1 MPADRRSLLGR
12 LLRPLATAAGA
23 LWSALDFTR
32 RALLNLLLLAL
43 LVAAAWLWWKSSP
56 PPLQPKTALVI
67 DLAGPVLEQRVGD
80 TSPLER
86 LRRLGR
92 AGEQASGPWRLR
104 DVLAALD
111 AAARDE
117 RIAHA
122 VLLLDD
128 FGGAGLPVLREI
140 AAALQRFKAAGKPVY
155 AWGSAFDQRSYYL
168 AAHATEV
175 WLHPMGGVLI
185 AGYGRQRNYYRELF
199 DKVGVQA
206 HVLRVGQFKNAAEIY
221 SDRGPS
227 PATLQAEGALY
238 DDLWAT
244 WQQGVEAARG
254 LDAGHIA
261 RGIEALP
268 GSLAAAGGSAA
279 RLALD
284 SRLVDA
290 LRTRDEMRQRLIELG
305 EPLAEGKTF
314 RQVSLAG
321 YLRHVEPRR
330 DGDAVAVIV
339 AQGPIGDGRAGP
351 GRIGGLST
359 GELVRRAR
367 EDDRIKAVV
376 LRVDSPGG
384 SAFGSELVRHELAL
398 TRRAGKPV
406 VVSMGSVAASGGYW
420 ISMAADEVIAD
431 AATITGSIGVVALL
445 PSAKQAL
452 DRAGIHTG
460 GHTTSW
466 LVGAFDPR
474 REPDPRFLTLV
485 QTAIDR
491 VYADFTGLVAGQ
503 RKTTAEA
510 VHTVAQ
516 GRVWTGRQ
524 ALEHGLVD
532 RNGSFGD
539 ALASAAQRAGLPAD
553 ARVVYLEEAA
563 SRWQRLLDLLQAGVA
578 GALADGLADALAQ
591 ALAGASGGG
600 AGAVAP
606 APGAAALLQ
615 AGPLPAIAD
624 DLGWLADITTRRRP
638 YDAVVHC
645 LCEAP

>member
-1 MPADRRSLLGR
+1 MNVDTRSTARR
-12 LLRPLATAAGA
+12 LLRPVAATLGA

-43 LVAAAWLWWKSSP
+43 LLGAAWLWWKSSP
-56 PPLQPKTALVI
+56 PALQPKTALVI
-67 DLAGPVLEQRVGD
+67 DLAGPVLEQRTGNEGALD
-80 TSPLER
+80 R
-86 LRRLGR
+86 LRRLAR
-92 AGEQASGPWRLR
+92 LGEPQQGSWRLR

-117 RIAHA
+117 RITHA

-128 FGGAGLPVLREI
+128 FGGAGLPVLREV

-155 AWGSAFDQRSYYL
+155 AWGSAYDQRSYYL
-168 AAHATEV
+168 AAQASEV

-185 AGYGRQRNYYRELF
+185 EGFGRHRNYYRDLF
-199 DKVGVQA
+199 DKVGVRAQ
-206 HVLRVGQFKNAAEIY
+206 VLRVGQYKNAAEIY
-221 SDRGPS
+221 SDSAPS
-227 PATLQAEGALY
+227 RETLQAEGALY
-238 DDLWAT
+238 DDLWAS

-254 LDAGHIA
+254 MDKGHIV

-268 GSLAAAGGSAA
+268 GSLAAAGGSASK
-279 RLALD
+279 LAVG

-305 EPLAEGKTF
+305 EPVAEGKTF

-321 YLRHVEPRR
+321 YLRHVQPRR

-339 AQGPIGDGRAGP
+339 AQGPIGDGRAAP

-367 EDDRIKAVV
+367 EDDRVKAVV

-384 SAFGSELVRHELAL
+384 SAFGSELVRRELEL

-406 VVSMGSVAASGGYW
+406 VVSMGNVAASGGYW

-445 PSAKQAL
+445 PSAQQAL
-452 DRAGIHTG
+452 DRAGVHTG

-466 LVGAFDPR
+466 LVGAYDPR

-485 QTAIDR
+485 QTVIDR

-503 RKTTAEA
+503 RRTSVEA
-510 VHTVAQ
+510 VHAVAQ

-524 ALEHGLVD
+524 ALERGLVD

-539 ALASAAQRAGLPAD
+539 AIASAAQRAGLAPD
-553 ARVVYLEEAA
+553 ARVVYLEEQP
-563 SRWQRLLDLLQAGVA
+563 SRWQRLMDMLGAQVVTAVA
-578 GALADGLADALAQ
+578 GLLAETGAADA
-591 ALAGASGGG
+591 
-600 AGAVAP
+600 AVAATP
-606 APGAAALLQ
+606 LGAAALLQ
-615 AGPLPAIAD
+615 TPPMSEIAD
-624 DLGWLADITTRRRP
+624 DLGWLADVAQRRRP

>member
-1 MPADRRSLLGR
+1 MPAENRSSAAR
-12 LLRPLATAAGA
+12 LLRPVTAAFGT
-23 LWSALDFTR
+23 LWRALDFTR

-43 LVAAAWLWWKSSP
+43 LGAAAWLWWQSLP
-56 PPLQPKTALVI
+56 PPLQPRTALVI
-67 DLAGPVLEQRVGD
+67 ELAGPVLEQRVG
-80 TSPLER
+80 SEGGIER
-86 LRRLGR
+86 LRRLAR
-92 AGEQASGPWRLR
+92 LGEQQDGAWRLR
-104 DVLAALD
+104 DLLAALE

-117 RIAHA
+117 RITHA

-140 AAALQRFKAAGKPVY
+140 GAALQRFKVAGKPVY

-185 AGYGRQRNYYRELF
+185 EGYGRQRNYYRELF
-199 DKVGVQA
+199 DKVGVRA
-206 HVLRVGQFKNAAEIY
+206 HVLRVGQFKNAAEVY
-221 SDRGPS
+221 SDSGPS
-227 PATLQAEGALY
+227 PQTLQAEGALY

-244 WQQGVEAARG
+244 WQQGVETARG
-254 LDAGHIA
+254 LEKGHVA
-261 RGIEALP
+261 RGIDALP

-279 RLALD
+279 KLAVD

-290 LRTRDEMRQRLIELG
+290 LRTRDEMRQRLVELG
-305 EPLAEGKTF
+305 EPAAEGRTF

-339 AQGPIGDGRAGP
+339 AQGPIGDGRAAP

-367 EDDRIKAVV
+367 EDERIKAVV

-384 SAFGSELVRHELAL
+384 SAFGSELVRHELEL

-406 VVSMGSVAASGGYW
+406 VVSMGNVAASGGYW
-420 ISMAADEVIAD
+420 ISMAADEVVAD
-431 AATITGSIGVVALL
+431 AATVTGSIGVVALL

-452 DRAGIHTG
+452 DRAGVHTG

-474 REPDPRFLTLV
+474 REPDPRFLALV

-503 RKTTAEA
+503 RRTTAEA
-510 VHTVAQ
+510 VHEVAQ

-524 ALEHGLVD
+524 ALERGLVD

-553 ARVVYLEEAA
+553 ARVVYLEEQP
-563 SRWQRLLDLLQAGVA
+563 SRWLRLMDLLGAQVSGLLAA
-578 GALADGLADALAQ
+578 ALAAE
-591 ALAGASGGG
+591 G
-600 AGAVAP
+600 AGAAGP
-606 APGAAALLQ
+606 AGLPAGAALLQ
-615 AGPLPAIAD
+615 AAPLKEMAA
-624 DLGWLADITTRRRP
+624 DLGWLADIAARRRP

>member
-1 MPADRRSLLGR
+1 MPAENRFALGR
-12 LLRPLATAAGA
+12 LLRPATATVVA
-23 LWSALDFTR
+23 LWRALDFTR
-32 RALLNLLLLAL
+32 RALLNLLVLAL
-43 LVAAAWLWWKSSP
+43 LLAAAWLWWKSSP
-56 PPLQPKTALVI
+56 SPLQPKTALVV
-67 DLAGPVLEQRVGD
+67 DLAGPVLEQRAG
-80 TSPLER
+80 SEGPLER
-86 LRRLGR
+86 LRRLAR
-92 AGEQASGPWRLR
+92 LGEQDKAPWRLR
-104 DVLAALD
+104 DLLAALD

-117 RIAHA
+117 RITHA

-140 AAALQRFKAAGKPVY
+140 GAALQRLKAAGKPVY

-168 AAHATEV
+168 AAQASEV

-185 AGYGRQRNYYRELF
+185 EGYGRQRNYYRALF

-206 HVLRVGQFKNAAEIY
+206 HVLRVGQFKSAAEVY
-221 SDRGPS
+221 SDKAPS
-227 PATLQAEGALY
+227 PQTLEAEGALY
-238 DDLWAT
+238 EDLWAT

-254 LDAGHIA
+254 LDKGHIA

-279 RLALD
+279 QLAVA

-290 LRTRDEMRQRLIELG
+290 LRTRDEMRRRLIELG
-305 EPLAEGKTF
+305 EPAAEGRTF

-321 YLRHVEPRR
+321 YLRHVQPRR

-339 AQGPIGDGRAGP
+339 AQGPIGDGRAAP

-367 EDDRIKAVV
+367 EDERIKAVV

-384 SAFGSELVRHELAL
+384 SAFGSELVRHELEL

-406 VVSMGSVAASGGYW
+406 VVSMGNVAASGGYW
-420 ISMAADEVIAD
+420 ISMAADEIFAD

-452 DRAGIHTG
+452 DRAGVHTG
-460 GHTTSW
+460 GYTTSW
-466 LVGAFDPR
+466 LVGAWDLR
-474 REPDPRFLTLV
+474 RAPDPRFLTLV

-491 VYADFTGLVAGQ
+491 VYADFTGLVA
-503 RKTTAEA
+503 RERRTTAEA
-510 VHTVAQ
+510 VHEVAQ

-524 ALEHGLVD
+524 ALVHGLVD

-553 ARVVYLEEAA
+553 ARVVYLEEQP
-563 SRWQRLLDLLQAGVA
+563 SRWQRLMDLLGAQVA
-578 GALADGLADALAQ
+578 DMLADALA
-591 ALAGASGGG
+591 AE
-600 AGAVAP
+600 GAVAT
-606 APGAAALLQ
+606 APLGAAALLRTTGL
-615 AGPLPAIAD
+615 AGVAD
-624 DLGWLADITTRRRP
+624 DLGWLAEVAARGRP

>member
-1 MPADRRSLLGR
+1 MPDPRRSTFWR
-12 LLRPLATAAGA
+12 LLRPVTVTAGA

-32 RALLNLLLLAL
+32 RALMNLIVLAL
-43 LVAAAWLWWKSSP
+43 LAAAAWLWWTSSP
-56 PPLQPKTALVI
+56 PALQPKTALVI
-67 DLAGPVLEQRVGD
+67 DLAGPVLEQRVGNEG
-80 TSPLER
+80 PLQR
-86 LRRLGR
+86 LRRVLR
-92 AGEQASGPWRLR
+92 LGEQERPQWRLR

-117 RIAHA
+117 RITHA

-128 FGGAGLPVLREI
+128 FGGAGLPVLREV
-140 AAALQRFKAAGKPVY
+140 AAALQRLKAAGKPVY
-155 AWGSAFDQRSYYL
+155 AWGSAFDQRGYYL
-168 AAHATEV
+168 AAQASEV

-185 AGYGRQRNYYRELF
+185 EGYGRHRNYYRELF
-199 DKVGVQA
+199 DKVGVRAQ
-206 HVLRVGQFKNAAEIY
+206 VLRVGRFKNAAEIY
-221 SDRGPS
+221 SDSAPS
-227 PATLQAEGALY
+227 RETLQAEGALY
-238 DDLWAT
+238 DDLWAS

-254 LDAGHIA
+254 MDQGHIV

-268 GSLAAAGGSAA
+268 GSLAAAGGSASK
-279 RLALD
+279 LAVD

-305 EPLAEGKTF
+305 EPAAQGKTF

-321 YLRHVEPRR
+321 YLRHVQPRR

-339 AQGPIGDGRAGP
+339 AQGPIGDGRAAP

-367 EDDRIKAVV
+367 EDESVKAVV

-384 SAFGSELVRHELAL
+384 SAFGSELVRRELEL

-406 VVSMGSVAASGGYW
+406 VVSMGNVAASGGYW

-431 AATITGSIGVVALL
+431 AATVTGSIGVVALF
-445 PSAKQAL
+445 PSASQAL
-452 DRAGIHTG
+452 DRAGVHTG

-466 LVGAFDPR
+466 LVGAYDPR

-485 QTAIDR
+485 QTLIDR

-503 RKTTAEA
+503 RKISVEA
-510 VHTVAQ
+510 VHAVAQ

-524 ALEHGLVD
+524 ALERGLVD

-539 ALASAAQRAGLPAD
+539 ALASAAQRAGLPAG
-553 ARVVYLEEAA
+553 ARVVYLEQQP
-563 SRWQRLLDLLQAGVA
+563 SRWQRLLDMLGAQVVTAVA
-578 GALADGLADALAQ
+578 GLLAEEA
-591 ALAGASGGG
+591 
-600 AGAVAP
+600 AVAANP
-606 APGAAALLQ
+606 LGAAALLRT
-615 AGPLPAIAD
+615 PPMSEIAD
-624 DLGWLADITTRRRP
+624 DLGWLADVAQRRRP

>member
-1 MPADRRSLLGR
+1 MPDQNRSSFAR
-12 LLRPLATAAGA
+12 LLRPVVATAGT
-23 LWSALDFTR
+23 LWRALDFTR
-32 RALLNLLLLAL
+32 RALLNALLLAL
-43 LVAAAWLWWKSSP
+43 LLAAAWLWWRSGP
-56 PPLQPKTALVI
+56 PPLQPKTALVV
-67 DLAGPVLEQRVGD
+67 DLAGPVLEQRVG
-80 TSPLER
+80 SEGRLER
-86 LRRLGR
+86 LRRLAR
-92 AGEQASGPWRLR
+92 LGEQQDTAWRLR
-104 DVLAALD
+104 DLLAALD

-117 RIAHA
+117 RITHA

-140 AAALQRFKAAGKPVY
+140 GAALQRFKAAGKPVY

-168 AAHATEV
+168 AAQASEV

-185 AGYGRQRNYYRELF
+185 EGYGRQRNYYRALF
-199 DKVGVQA
+199 DKLGVQA
-206 HVLRVGQFKNAAEIY
+206 HVLRVGQFKNAAEVY
-221 SDRGPS
+221 SDSAPS
-227 PATLQAEGALY
+227 PQTLQAEGALY
-238 DDLWAT
+238 EDLWAT
-244 WQQGVEAARG
+244 WQQGVEDARG
-254 LDAGHIA
+254 LEKGHIA

-279 RLALD
+279 KLAVD

-290 LRTRDEMRQRLIELG
+290 LRTRDEMRRRLIELG
-305 EPLAEGKTF
+305 EPAAEGRTF

-321 YLRHVEPRR
+321 YLRHVQPRR

-339 AQGPIGDGRAGP
+339 AQGPIGDGRAAP

-367 EDDRIKAVV
+367 EDERIKAVV

-384 SAFGSELVRHELAL
+384 SAFGSELVRHELEL

-406 VVSMGSVAASGGYW
+406 VVSMGNVAASGGYW
-420 ISMAADEVIAD
+420 ISMAADEIVAD

-452 DRAGIHTG
+452 DRAGVHTG

-466 LVGAFDPR
+466 LVGAWDPR
-474 REPDPRFLTLV
+474 RAPDPRFLTLV

-491 VYADFTGLVAGQ
+491 VYADFTGLVA
-503 RKTTAEA
+503 RERRTPAEA
-510 VHTVAQ
+510 VHEVAQ

-524 ALEHGLVD
+524 ALAHGLVD

-553 ARVVYLEEAA
+553 ARVVYLEEQP
-563 SRWQRLLDLLQAGVA
+563 SRWQRLMDLLGDQVA
-578 GALADGLADALAQ
+578 EVLADALA
-591 ALAGASGGG
+591 SE
-600 AGAVAP
+600 GAVATGP
-606 APGAAALLQ
+606 LGAAALLRTPVL
-615 AGPLPAIAD
+615 AGVAD
-624 DLGWLADITTRRRP
+624 DLGWLAEVAARGRP